1 MWNVVSTAAMVSL
14 NYSETLKNL
23 KTLTNLNKLNVSN
36 S

>member
-1 MWNVVSTAAMVSL
+1 MWDVGSTAAMVFL